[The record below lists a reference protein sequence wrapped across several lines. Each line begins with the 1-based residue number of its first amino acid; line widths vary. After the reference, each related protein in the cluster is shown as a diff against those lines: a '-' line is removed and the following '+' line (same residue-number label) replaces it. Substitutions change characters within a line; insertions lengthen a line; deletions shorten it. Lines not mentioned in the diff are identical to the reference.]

1 MAERIKSMRTQLHKA
16 LQEAGAPGS
25 WDHVINQR
33 GMFSFT
39 GLNKVCGH
47 PASSVGAH
55 SLSSCHSGTLDRASF
70 EL

>member
-16 LQEAGAPGS
+16 LKDAGAPGN

-39 GLNKVCGH
+39 GLNKVGSLALH
-47 PASSVGAH
+47 LPASQGVIYG
-55 SLSSCHSGTLDRASF
+55 R
-70 EL
+70 